1 MMEPFETID
10 IQELPLSI
18 PMIRRKVEDF
28 LGSNGLRLGEVDLY
42 LAVLSDDGAILA
54 GGGLQR
60 DILKCLA
67 VSAEARSLG
76 LSVPLISRLISVASE
91 RGYTN
96 VKVFTKPENRAL
108 FESLG
113 FKLLAEAPKA
123 ILLENG
129 RALADYCQYLRA
141 HPAPGVILMNANP
154 FTLGHRYLIEQAD
167 FSTRPTGLGRNDKD
181 PAPGLGRNDK
191 VSVISSDAR
200 RAESRNL
207 VIIPVK
213 EDASRFSY
221 AERLAMIRA
230 GAGDWADV
238 VEGSDYQISAATFP
252 TYFLKD
258 LSDAAETQM
267 RLDIDLFGRHIAPE
281 LGARVRFV
289 GTEPSDPLTAR
300 YNALMKELLPKYGVQ
315 LVEIPRLT
323 CSPDCAEDSS
333 TPPAATLRMTRGTTP
348 ERVGEPAPSCTED
361 SSTPPTA
368 PLRMTRGATPGPVGE
383 PVEPPV
389 LRPAQE
395 PVTATSVRAL
405 LDAGR
410 FKEASALTPE
420 STWPYLLADLAE
432 RALRMELDTPMKPG
446 LVGPDSTGAHQDMDY
461 DVMRKGIAA
470 IRPFF
475 PRMAMAETPEELR
488 QLGIDAE
495 AAMLA
500 ATGGVNTH
508 RGAIFALG
516 LALSAALRTS
526 SAAQPPHPAEDRP
539 AQLAH
544 NEQVMRNSLVQMY
557 QGICSNQLKVNGLGG
572 AQISHGSA
580 AVRQYGVKGAREL
593 ASEGYQALFEDWL
606 PYYRNLQ
613 ISPLASLGRNDK
625 ENTLGRNNNT
635 PCHFERSREIC
646 TLLRIM
652 ATLDDTCVIHRVG
665 YERAQ
670 EIKDEARALLKE
682 IPGQAGNDGKGQAG
696 NDGGS
701 TGSPTVTTSSG
712 TARLKAMCEK
722 YAAEGIS
729 PGGAADM
736 LALTIFIDSIL
747 N

>member
-1 MMEPFETID
+1 MMEPFEKID
-10 IQELPLSI
+10 IQELPLSV

-91 RGYTN
+91 RGCTN
-96 VKVFTKPENRAL
+96 LKVFTKPENRAL

-129 RALADYCQYLRA
+129 RGLADYCAYLRA
-141 HPAPGVILMNANP
+141 HSAPGVIVMNANP
-154 FTLGHRYLIEQAD
+154 FTLGHKYLIEQAD
-167 FSTRPTGLGRNDKD
+167 FSTRPSGLGRNDKDMATGLGRNDRDLPSGLGRNDKDMATGLGRNDKSSVISSD
-181 PAPGLGRNDK
+181 ARRAEPF
-191 VSVISSDAR
+191 VISSDAR

-213 EDASRFSY
+213 EDASRFPY
-221 AERLAMIRA
+221 RERLAMLRA
-230 GAGDWADV
+230 GCDGLADV

-267 RLDIDLFGRHIAPE
+267 RLDIDLFGRHIAPA
-281 LGARVRFV
+281 LGATVRFV
-289 GTEPSDPLTAR
+289 GTEPVDPLTAR

-315 LVEIPRLT
+315 LVEIPRLS
-323 CSPDCAEDSS
+323 CSPDFSEVSS
-333 TPPAATLRMTRGTTP
+333 TPPA
-348 ERVGEPAPSCTED
+348 
-361 SSTPPTA
+361 A
-368 PLRMTRGATPGPVGE
+368 PLRMTRGTIPEPVAE
-383 PVEPPV
+383 PVEAPA
-389 LRPAQE
+389 LRQAQG
-395 PVTATSVRAL
+395 PVTATEVRAL
-405 LDAGR
+405 VDEGR
-410 FKEASALTPE
+410 FRAASALTPV
-420 STWPYLLADLAE
+420 STWPYLLAELAV

-446 LVGPDSTGAHQDMDY
+446 LVGPDSVGAHKDMDY
-461 DVMRKGIAA
+461 GVMRKGIAA

-475 PRMAMAETPEELR
+475 PQMALAETPAELR

-495 AAMLA
+495 AAMLV

-516 LALSAALRTS
+516 LALNAAWQLSVRRMESADNEHVMQRCLGEMSQSISCKSLNDSELHST
-526 SAAQPPHPAEDRP
+526 AQ
-539 AQLAH
+539 
-544 NEQVMRNSLVQMY
+544 
-557 QGICSNQLKVNGLGG
+557 
-572 AQISHGSA
+572 SHGA
-580 AVRQYGVKGAREL
+580 EAVKKYGVKGAREL

-613 ISPLASLGRNDK
+613 ISPLASLGRNDN
-625 ENTLGRNNNT
+625 ETSLGRNDNETSLGRNDNA

-652 ATLDDTCVIHRVG
+652 ATLDDTCVIHRAG
-665 YERAQ
+665 YARAQ
-670 EIKDEARALLKE
+670 AIKAEAGALAE
-682 IPGQAGNDGKGQAG
+682 HFDM
-696 NDGGS
+696 DS
-701 TGSPTVTTSSG
+701 
-712 TARLKAMCEK
+712 LKAMCER

-736 LALTIFIDSIL
+736 LALTIFMDSIL

>member
-1 MMEPFETID
+1 MMEPFERID
-10 IQELPLSI
+10 IQELPMSV
-18 PMIRRKVEDF
+18 PSVRRQVEDF

-42 LAVLSDDGAILA
+42 LAVLSEDGAILA

-60 DILKCLA
+60 DIVKCLA

-76 LSVPLISRLISVASE
+76 LSVPLVSRLISEASE

-129 RALADYCQYLRA
+129 RGLADYCQYLRA
-141 HPAPGVILMNANP
+141 HAASSVMIMNANP
-154 FTLGHRYLIEQAD
+154 FTLGHRYLVEQ
-167 FSTRPTGLGRNDKD
+167 
-181 PAPGLGRNDK
+181 
-191 VSVISSDAR
+191 VSDGEPV
-200 RAESRNL
+200 EPPKL
-207 VIIPVK
+207 TIIPVK
-213 EDASRFSY
+213 EDASRFPY
-221 AERLAMIRA
+221 TERLAMLRA
-230 GAGDWADV
+230 GAGDLADV

-267 RLDIDLFGRHIAPE
+267 RLDIDLFGRHIAPA

-300 YNALMKELLPKYGVQ
+300 YNALLKELLPKYGIQ
-315 LVEIPRLT
+315 LVEIPRLALAGA
-323 CSPDCAEDSS
+323 SAGSASRKGSLPVPELAE
-333 TPPAATLRMTRGTTP
+333 G
-348 ERVGEPAPSCTED
+348 
-361 SSTPPTA
+361 
-368 PLRMTRGATPGPVGE
+368 
-383 PVEPPV
+383 
-389 LRPAQE
+389 
-395 PVTATSVRAL
+395 PVTATEVRAL
-405 LDAGR
+405 LDEGR
-410 FKEASALTPE
+410 FKEASALTPA

-432 RALRMELDTPMKPG
+432 RALRMELDTPLKPG
-446 LVGPDSTGAHQDMDY
+446 LVGPDSKGAHKDMDY

-475 PRMAMAETPEELR
+475 PRMAMAATPEELR

-516 LALSAALRTS
+516 LALNATGRLFGRRMESGDNERVMQRCLGEMSQSLSRKSLNDSELHST
-526 SAAQPPHPAEDRP
+526 AQ
-539 AQLAH
+539 
-544 NEQVMRNSLVQMY
+544 
-557 QGICSNQLKVNGLGG
+557 
-572 AQISHGSA
+572 SHGVE
-580 AVRQYGVKGAREL
+580 AVKKYGVKGAREL
-593 ASEGYQALFEDWL
+593 ASEGYKALFEDWL
-606 PYYRNLQ
+606 PFYRRLQ
-613 ISPLASLGRNDK
+613 LSPSVVPPGSDVGSWTR
-625 ENTLGRNNNT
+625 G
-635 PCHFERSREIC
+635 HGREIGA
-646 TLLRIM
+646 LIRIM
-652 ATLDDTCVIHRVG
+652 STLDDTCIIHRVG

-670 EIKDEARALLKE
+670 EVKKEAKALLAAITK
-682 IPGQAGNDGKGQAG
+682 NKL
-696 NDGGS
+696 
-701 TGSPTVTTSSG
+701 SS
-712 TARLKAMCEK
+712 MCDR

>member
-10 IQELPLSI
+10 IQELPLSV
-18 PMIRRKVEDF
+18 PSVRRQVEDF

-42 LAVLSDDGAILA
+42 LAVLSEDGAILA

-76 LSVPLISRLISVASE
+76 LSVPLVSRLISVASE
-91 RGYTN
+91 RGCTN

-129 RALADYCQYLRA
+129 RGLADYCAYLRA
-141 HPAPGVILMNANP
+141 HQAPGVIIMNANP
-154 FTLGHRYLIEQAD
+154 FTLGHKYLLE
-167 FSTRPTGLGRNDKD
+167 
-181 PAPGLGRNDK
+181 
-191 VSVISSDAR
+191 

-221 AERLAMIRA
+221 AERLAMIRS

-252 TYFLKD
+252 TYFLKN

-267 RLDIDLFGRHIAPE
+267 RLDIDLFGRHIAPA
-281 LGARVRFV
+281 LGARVRYV
-289 GTEPSDPLTAR
+289 GSEPADPLTAR

-315 LVEIPRLT
+315 LVEIQRLA
-323 CSPDCAEDSS
+323 CSPDGTEDSA
-333 TPPAATLRMTRGTTP
+333 TPPA
-348 ERVGEPAPSCTED
+348 
-361 SSTPPTA
+361 A
-368 PLRMTRGATPGPVGE
+368 PLRMTKGTTPELVKG
-383 PVEPPV
+383 
-389 LRPAQE
+389 

-405 LDAGR
+405 LDEGR
-410 FKEASALTPE
+410 FKAASALTPE

-446 LVGPDSTGAHQDMDY
+446 LVGPDSVGAHKDMDY

-475 PRMAMAETPEELR
+475 PRMALAETPEELR

-516 LALSAALRTS
+516 LALYRQPIAETAALLDNGS
-526 SAAQPPHPAEDRP
+526 SKRREAGIRGA
-539 AQLAH
+539 
-544 NEQVMRNSLVQMY
+544 MQMA
-557 QGICSNQLKVNGLGG
+557 KD
-572 AQISHGSA
+572 
-580 AVRQYGVKGAREL
+580 
-593 ASEGYQALFEDWL
+593 GYKELFEDWL
-606 PYYRNLQ
+606 PYYR
-613 ISPLASLGRNDK
+613 A
-625 ENTLGRNNNT
+625 
-635 PCHFERSREIC
+635 CHFERSREIC

-652 ATLDDTCVIHRVG
+652 ATLDDTCVIHRAG
-665 YERAQ
+665 YARAQ
-670 EIKDEARALLKE
+670 EIKAEAKTLADHFDKEKLKE
-682 IPGQAGNDGKGQAG
+682 
-696 NDGGS
+696 
-701 TGSPTVTTSSG
+701 
-712 TARLKAMCEK
+712 MCER

-736 LALTIFIDSIL
+736 LALTILMDSIL

>member
-10 IQELPLSI
+10 IQELPLSV
-18 PMIRRKVEDF
+18 PSVRRQVEDF

-42 LAVLSDDGAILA
+42 LAVLSEDGAILA

-76 LSVPLISRLISVASE
+76 LSVPLVSRLISVASE
-91 RGYTN
+91 RGCTN

-129 RALADYCQYLRA
+129 RGLADYCAYLRA
-141 HPAPGVILMNANP
+141 HQAPGVIIMNANP
-154 FTLGHRYLIEQAD
+154 FTLGHKYL
-167 FSTRPTGLGRNDKD
+167 
-181 PAPGLGRNDK
+181 
-191 VSVISSDAR
+191 
-200 RAESRNL
+200 
-207 VIIPVK
+207 
-213 EDASRFSY
+213 ASRFSY
-221 AERLAMIRA
+221 AERLAMIRS

-252 TYFLKD
+252 TYFLKN
-258 LSDAAETQM
+258 LSDTAETQM
-267 RLDIDLFGRHIAPE
+267 RLDIDLFGRHIAPA

-289 GTEPSDPLTAR
+289 GSEPVDPLTAR

-323 CSPDCAEDSS
+323 VDSDCQADSS
-333 TPPAATLRMTRGTTP
+333 TPPAASLRMTKGTTP
-348 ERVGEPAPSCTED
+348 ELVKG
-361 SSTPPTA
+361 
-368 PLRMTRGATPGPVGE
+368 
-383 PVEPPV
+383 
-389 LRPAQE
+389 

-405 LDAGR
+405 LDEGR
-410 FKEASALTPE
+410 FKAASALTPE

-446 LVGPDSTGAHQDMDY
+446 LVGPDSVGAHKDMDY

-475 PRMAMAETPEELR
+475 PRMALAETPEELR

-516 LALSAALRTS
+516 LALYRQPIAETAALLDNGS
-526 SAAQPPHPAEDRP
+526 SKRREAGIRGA
-539 AQLAH
+539 
-544 NEQVMRNSLVQMY
+544 MQMA
-557 QGICSNQLKVNGLGG
+557 KD
-572 AQISHGSA
+572 
-580 AVRQYGVKGAREL
+580 
-593 ASEGYQALFEDWL
+593 GYKELFEDWL
-606 PYYRNLQ
+606 PYYR
-613 ISPLASLGRNDK
+613 A
-625 ENTLGRNNNT
+625 
-635 PCHFERSREIC
+635 CHFERSREIC

-652 ATLDDTCVIHRVG
+652 ATLDDTCVIHRAG
-665 YERAQ
+665 HARAQ
-670 EIKDEARALLKE
+670 EIKAEAKTLADHFDKEKLKE
-682 IPGQAGNDGKGQAG
+682 
-696 NDGGS
+696 
-701 TGSPTVTTSSG
+701 
-712 TARLKAMCEK
+712 MCDR

-729 PGGAADM
+729 
-736 LALTIFIDSIL
+736 LTL
-747 N
+747 

>member
-1 MMEPFETID
+1 MMEPFERID
-10 IQELPLSI
+10 IQELPMSV
-18 PMIRRKVEDF
+18 PSVRRQVEDF

-42 LAVLSDDGAILA
+42 LAVLSEDGAILA

-76 LSVPLISRLISVASE
+76 LSVPLVSRLISVASE
-91 RGYTN
+91 RGCTN

-129 RALADYCQYLRA
+129 RGLADYCAYLRA
-141 HPAPGVILMNANP
+141 HQAPGVIIMNANP
-154 FTLGHRYLIEQAD
+154 FTLGHKYLVE
-167 FSTRPTGLGRNDKD
+167 
-181 PAPGLGRNDK
+181 
-191 VSVISSDAR
+191 

-221 AERLAMIRA
+221 AERLAMIRS

-252 TYFLKD
+252 TYFLKN

-267 RLDIDLFGRHIAPE
+267 RLDIDLFGRHIAPA
-281 LGARVRFV
+281 LGARVRYV
-289 GTEPSDPLTAR
+289 GSEPADPLTAR
-300 YNALMKELLPKYGVQ
+300 YNALLKELLPKYGIQ
-315 LVEIPRLT
+315 LVEIQRLAVD
-323 CSPDCAEDSS
+323 SDCQADSS
-333 TPPAATLRMTRGTTP
+333 TPPSAPLRMTRGTTF
-348 ERVGEPAPSCTED
+348 ELVKG
-361 SSTPPTA
+361 
-368 PLRMTRGATPGPVGE
+368 
-383 PVEPPV
+383 
-389 LRPAQE
+389 
-395 PVTATSVRAL
+395 PVTATAVRAL
-405 LDAGR
+405 LDEGR
-410 FKEASALTPE
+410 FKAASALTPE

-446 LVGPDSTGAHQDMDY
+446 LVGPDSVGAHKDMDY

-475 PRMAMAETPEELR
+475 PCMAAETPEELR

-516 LALSAALRTS
+516 LALYRQPIAETAALLDNGTS
-526 SAAQPPHPAEDRP
+526 KRREAGIRGA
-539 AQLAH
+539 
-544 NEQVMRNSLVQMY
+544 MQMA
-557 QGICSNQLKVNGLGG
+557 KD
-572 AQISHGSA
+572 
-580 AVRQYGVKGAREL
+580 
-593 ASEGYQALFEDWL
+593 GYKELFEDWL
-606 PYYRNLQ
+606 PYYR
-613 ISPLASLGRNDK
+613 A
-625 ENTLGRNNNT
+625 
-635 PCHFERSREIC
+635 CHFERSREIC

-652 ATLDDTCVIHRVG
+652 ATLDDTCVIHRAG
-665 YERAQ
+665 YARAQ
-670 EIKDEARALLKE
+670 EIKAEAKTLADHFDKEKLKE
-682 IPGQAGNDGKGQAG
+682 
-696 NDGGS
+696 
-701 TGSPTVTTSSG
+701 
-712 TARLKAMCEK
+712 MCDR

-736 LALTIFIDSIL
+736 LALTIFMDSIL

>member
-1 MMEPFETID
+1 MMEPFERID
-10 IQELPLSI
+10 IQELPMSV
-18 PMIRRKVEDF
+18 PSVRRQVEDF

-42 LAVLSDDGAILA
+42 LAVLSEDGAILA

-60 DILKCLA
+60 DIVKCLA

-76 LSVPLISRLISVASE
+76 LSVPLVSRLISEASE

-129 RALADYCQYLRA
+129 RGLADYCQYLRA
-141 HPAPGVILMNANP
+141 HPASGVMIMNANP
-154 FTLGHRYLIEQAD
+154 FTRGHRYLVEQASLS
-167 FSTRPTGLGRNDKD
+167 FR
-181 PAPGLGRNDK
+181 APEER
-191 VSVISSDAR
+191 
-200 RAESRNL
+200 RNL
-207 VIIPVK
+207 TIIPVK
-213 EDASRFSY
+213 EDASRFPY
-221 AERLAMIRA
+221 AERLAMIRS
-230 GAGDWADV
+230 GAGDLADV

-267 RLDIDLFGRHIAPE
+267 RLDIDLFGRHIAPA

-315 LVEIPRLT
+315 LVEIPRL
-323 CSPDCAEDSS
+323 AIE
-333 TPPAATLRMTRGTTP
+333 
-348 ERVGEPAPSCTED
+348 
-361 SSTPPTA
+361 
-368 PLRMTRGATPGPVGE
+368 
-383 PVEPPV
+383 
-389 LRPAQE
+389 Q
-395 PVTATSVRAL
+395 PVTATEVRAL
-405 LDAGR
+405 LDGGR

-432 RALRMELDTPMKPG
+432 RALRMELDTPLKPG
-446 LVGPDSTGAHQDMDY
+446 LVGPDSQGAHKDMDY
-461 DVMRKGIAA
+461 GIMRKGIAV

-475 PRMAMAETPEELR
+475 PQMALAETAEELR

-516 LALSAALRTS
+516 LALYRHPIAETAARLDNGSTKRRE
-526 SAAQPPHPAEDRP
+526 AGVRGA
-539 AQLAH
+539 
-544 NEQVMRNSLVQMY
+544 MQMA
-557 QGICSNQLKVNGLGG
+557 K
-572 AQISHGSA
+572 
-580 AVRQYGVKGAREL
+580 
-593 ASEGYQALFEDWL
+593 EGYKELFEDWM
-606 PYYRNLQ
+606 PYYAGVKADAYGLQ
-613 ISPLASLGRNDK
+613 K
-625 ENTLGRNNNT
+625 
-635 PCHFERSREIC
+635 

-652 ATLDDTCVIHRVG
+652 ATLDDTCVIHRAG
-665 YERAQ
+665 Y
-670 EIKDEARALLKE
+670 ARARGIKAEASALAE
-682 IPGQAGNDGKGQAG
+682 GFDM
-696 NDGGS
+696 D
-701 TGSPTVTTSSG
+701 
-712 TARLKAMCEK
+712 RLKAMCER
-722 YAAEGIS
+722 YSAEGIS

-736 LALTIFIDSIL
+736 LALTIFIESIL